1 MRFILAVTGM
11 ITLASYSALAEPPL
25 QRAPPQIAPP
35 FAEDGVYIAA
45 GEFVDVTREGQCYRL
60 TNHDRSIGFFF
71 RPSDPAQ
78 WPSDRED
85 KRDPMEPRVT
95 EGPCL

>member
-1 MRFILAVTGM
+1 MRLFLAVIGM
-11 ITLASYSALAEPPL
+11 MTLASYSALAEPPL
-25 QRAPPQIAPP
+25 QRDSTPTAPP

-45 GEFVDVTREGQCYRL
+45 GESVDVTREGQCHRL

-78 WPSDRED
+78 WPSYRADN
-85 KRDPMEPRVT
+85 RDPREPRVT